1 MNTTPDT
8 EAADNGGSFD
18 PQQAAALLDQ
28 TTVQARRKLE
38 PYPPWLLALRGLGAL
53 VVYGGLWLSVRGQHP
68 YLHPTVAAVPGAV
81 AFGIANTIATV
92 AVAKRATAG
101 VVGRSQLRRADIV
114 LWTAL
119 WVGAFVVMGAL
130 IGAGV
135 SDRIVYGLYPAAA
148 PLLLAGVGWA
158 SVTAARANWRQFGA
172 AIVIAAIGVG
182 ALFAGPAGA
191 WLVCGV
197 GICVALLGQAA
208 FVARRQRA

>member
-1 MNTTPDT
+1 MNTTPGT
-8 EAADNGGSFD
+8 AAGNGGSFD

-28 TTVQARRKLE
+28 TTQQARRQLE
-38 PYPPWLLALRGLGAL
+38 PYPPWLLVLRGLGAL

-114 LWTAL
+114 LWTGL
-119 WVGAFVVMGAL
+119 WVGAFVVMGVL

-148 PLLLAGVGWA
+148 PLLIAGLGWA
-158 SVTAARANWRQFGA
+158 AVTAARANWRQFGA
-172 AIVIAAIGVG
+172 AIVIAAVGAG

-197 GICVALLGQAA
+197 GICIALLGQAA
-208 FVARRQRA
+208 LVARRQRA